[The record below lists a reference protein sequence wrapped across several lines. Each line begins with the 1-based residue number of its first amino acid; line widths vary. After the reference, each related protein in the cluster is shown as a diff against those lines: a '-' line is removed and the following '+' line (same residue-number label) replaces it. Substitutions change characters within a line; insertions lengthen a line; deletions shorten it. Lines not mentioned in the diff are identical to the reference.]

1 MANIALVV
9 LDTLRKDAFEEYFNW
24 LPGKYY
30 NNAWSTSHWTVPVH
44 GSMFTGKYPSEIG
57 IHSGRRSFDID
68 DKALAEELSSN
79 DYTTRA
85 FSCNVNI
92 SPTYCY
98 DRGFHQFEL
107 LGYQQDITS
116 EITYHNKDIYNWNEF
131 MHEYPH
137 SKYGNLRYIK
147 AIRECISSNCNT
159 FHSLLYGIKLKFN
172 QNPGNKDRDM
182 GSKSVLNKIDNTKF
196 GDNEF
201 LFLNL
206 MEAHSPYQIPDEYK
220 DVDNYETP
228 RHPVNKVISEDLSA
242 VKTIYYNSANYLSD
256 IYEKIFDLL
265 NKDFDYIITVSDHGE
280 LLGEHGF
287 YEHAFGLFPELTNI
301 PIHVHGPDVESG
313 TDSQLS
319 SLLDVH
325 QTILDIAGVDSF
337 SRGENLLKKPGNS
350 EYLVEYHGL
359 TYPSKKIKQ
368 MENWGL
374 SEDEIDQYMQP
385 LNGICISENYYG
397 YETLEEGFIE
407 KGNAT
412 VRNPQERMQ
421 ELLAS
426 LDKKKP
432 DQKHEP
438 IPESLESRLEDL
450 GYIN

>member
-9 LDTLRKDAFEEYFNW
+9 LDTLRKDAFEEYFDW
-24 LPGKYY
+24 LPGTYY
-30 NNAWSTSHWTVPVH
+30 SNSWSTSHWTVPVH

-68 DKALAEELSSN
+68 DQALAEELSSN

-98 DRGFHQFEL
+98 DRGFYQFEL
-107 LGYQQDITS
+107 LGHQKSLTS
-116 EITYHNKDIYNWNEF
+116 AMTFHNQDIYNWNEF

-137 SKYGNLRYIK
+137 NEYGNMRYIK
-147 AIRECISSNCNT
+147 ALKKCVFSEYNT
-159 FHSLLYGIKLKFN
+159 LPSLLYGIKLKLGEN
-172 QNPGNKDRDM
+172 SSDKDRDM
-182 GSKSVLNKIDNTKF
+182 GSKLTLDKINNTKF
-196 GDNEF
+196 GKNEF

-220 DVDNYETP
+220 DVESYETP
-228 RHPVNKVISEDLSA
+228 SHPVNEVTSEDLTA
-242 VKTIYYNSANYLSD
+242 VKTRYYNSVEYLSD
-256 IYEKIFDLL
+256 IYKKIFERLSE
-265 NKDFDYIITVSDHGE
+265 DFDYIITVSDHGE

-301 PIHVHGPDVESG
+301 PIHVYGPDVESG
-313 TDSQLS
+313 TDSHLA

-325 QTILDIAGVDSF
+325 QTILDLAGVDSF
-337 SRGENLLKKPGNS
+337 SRGENLLEKSGNS

-368 MENWGL
+368 MENWGM
-374 SEDEIDQYMQP
+374 SEQEIDGYMQP

-397 YETLEEGFIE
+397 YETLQEGFIE
-407 KGNAT
+407 TGNAT
-412 VRNPQERMQ
+412 VRNPRDRMQ
-421 ELLAS
+421 ELSAS
-426 LDKKKP
+426 LDKKTS
-432 DQKHEP
+432 DQKSEE
-438 IPESLESRLEDL
+438 IPESLESQLDDL
-450 GYIN
+450 GYI